1 MNIGW
6 IERTQKTIDRLQ
18 KIKKKRDVDRLDIVK
33 SMRFSFGALSQSL
46 GGWMQ
51 WVNSPEIMSQ
61 FTREEL
67 LEMSDQLID
76 MTTKFV
82 QYDRDIT
89 EYGMKKGLGKQRE
102 ESPAQSYDCKS
113 FPCSNISLTFGE
125 FESEEPRY
133 KSYARRK
140 KKTQITPITI
150 IERKRYGQKH
160 AAR

>member
-1 MNIGW
+1 MNVSW
-6 IERTQKTIDRLQ
+6 IERTQKTIDQLQ
-18 KIKKKRDVDRLDIVK
+18 KIKDKREIDRLEIVK

-82 QYDRDIT
+82 KYDRDMT
-89 EYGMKKGLGKQRE
+89 EYGMQKGLGKQRE
-102 ESPAQSYDCKS
+102 DHQNR
-113 FPCSNISLTFGE
+113 FVI
-125 FESEEPRY
+125 
-133 KSYARRK
+133 
-140 KKTQITPITI
+140 
-150 IERKRYGQKH
+150 
-160 AAR
+160 